1 MYESTDFCIMFAMN
15 PDKCSMVWLMVS
27 LLGGLEAC
35 LHKVDACLSGNIKHQ
50 PPRSCSA
57 NTRLAVAWEGGG
69 GGRNVGDFPNAPT
82 FQTRNYH
89 CTRSLLAR

>member
-35 LHKVDACLSGNIKHQ
+35 LQMYATPGECIQQTSLVTCLVSTLRMLQSINGALSMKDTKRKRI
-50 PPRSCSA
+50 
-57 NTRLAVAWEGGG
+57 V
-69 GGRNVGDFPNAPT
+69 
-82 FQTRNYH
+82 
-89 CTRSLLAR
+89 